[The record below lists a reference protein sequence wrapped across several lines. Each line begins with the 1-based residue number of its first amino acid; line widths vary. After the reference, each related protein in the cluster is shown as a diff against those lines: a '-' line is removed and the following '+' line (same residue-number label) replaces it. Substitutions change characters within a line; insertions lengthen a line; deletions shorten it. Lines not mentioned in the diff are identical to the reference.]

1 MTQVRGNTRRYSSP
15 ARQDQRNRTQ
25 LVILKAAEGA
35 FKERGYGAATM
46 QSVADSARVSL
57 PTVYLYFRSKPDLVR
72 SLADLV
78 TSSADL
84 SVERVLAETDPNRQL
99 EIGAGILRKLHER
112 SEVVADVLRTAAG
125 GDRNLSREWQRW
137 QQRHLAAVRAVA
149 QSLAKKGALRS
160 DLNVRSAT
168 DILYTIGGPET
179 FRQLVRERGWT
190 AERYER
196 WLVEAG
202 QRLLL
207 S

>member
-1 MTQVRGNTRRYSSP
+1 VRARLPTRPYSSP

-25 LVILKAAEGA
+25 LAILQAAEA
-35 FKERGYGAATM
+35 VFKERGYGAATM
-46 QSVADSARVSL
+46 QSVADSAGVSL

-72 SLADLV
+72 SLAELV

-84 SVERVLAETDPNRQL
+84 SVEHVLAETDANRQL
-99 EIGAGILRKLHER
+99 EIGAGILRTLHER
-112 SEVVADVLRTAAG
+112 SEVVADILRTASGA
-125 GDRNLSREWQRW
+125 DPKLSREWRLW
-137 QQRHLAAVRAVA
+137 QDRHLAAVRAVA
-149 QSLAKKGALRS
+149 QSLAKRGALRS
-160 DLNVRSAT
+160 DLDVRSAT
-168 DILYTIGGPET
+168 DVLYTIGGPET

-196 WLVEAG
+196 WLAEAG

>member
-1 MTQVRGNTRRYSSP
+1 MAHARVTTRPYSSP
-15 ARQDQRNRTQ
+15 ARHDQRNRTQ
-25 LVILKAAEGA
+25 LAILKAAEGV

-84 SVERVLAETDPNRQL
+84 SVERVLDETDPNRQL

-149 QSLAKKGALRS
+149 QSLAEGGALRS
-160 DLNVRSAT
+160 DLDVRSAT